1 MKISDLDKLRVII
14 SNYGYFGFYVFIF
27 LSFLNMILEI
37 IGIGLIIP
45 LISSFFDN
53 SNFLNSSKF
62 SLLEKVTFYLSEY
75 STNQII
81 LFIVVIFL
89 LKTILI
95 ILITFARN
103 KFIFQLQEN
112 ISNNILKSFMSM
124 NYSKYSLTKQ
134 SELLNSIIV
143 ETSVFCGNVVF
154 AFITIIIETILLIGI
169 LLMLLSINFQSLF
182 FIFLIYLS
190 YYFLWGI
197 FTKKIITRLG
207 HTRQKT
213 EEDRTSILNEVFDSF
228 KEIKIFKAK
237 NYFFKKFYIYNKL
250 KSRISAIMD
259 TFSQSS
265 RYILEFISVISILI
279 IIIYFQSKMSN
290 VELISILGL
299 FGVASIRIMPSVYK
313 LVSAVDGL
321 IGTSTIDK
329 IILIIQI

>member
-81 LFIVVIFL
+81 LFIFVIFL

-134 SELLNSIIV
+134 S
-143 ETSVFCGNVVF
+143 
-154 AFITIIIETILLIGI
+154 
-169 LLMLLSINFQSLF
+169 
-182 FIFLIYLS
+182 
-190 YYFLWGI
+190 
-197 FTKKIITRLG
+197 
-207 HTRQKT
+207 
-213 EEDRTSILNEVFDSF
+213 
-228 KEIKIFKAK
+228 
-237 NYFFKKFYIYNKL
+237 NY
-250 KSRISAIMD
+250 
-259 TFSQSS
+259 
-265 RYILEFISVISILI
+265 
-279 IIIYFQSKMSN
+279 
-290 VELISILGL
+290 
-299 FGVASIRIMPSVYK
+299 
-313 LVSAVDGL
+313 
-321 IGTSTIDK
+321 
-329 IILIIQI
+329 